1 MTEQLNDNIKY
12 SIVQMYHIFF
22 IHFTVVDEQQ
32 HVLAIV
38 NSVAMSTGVHVPFQ
52 IIVFSRFIPRAEIAG
67 SYIW

>member
-1 MTEQLNDNIKY
+1 
-12 SIVQMYHIFF
+12 MYHIFL